1 MLAQGPS
8 FRFVATGAVISIIA
22 FTFLFSTHST
32 HDAASKYILKTAHPA
47 SSQVHCVQEIST
59 TPPNGSWEFVAE
71 RDALNH
77 GLSDEQC
84 RLAFPKL
91 FVEVDKTASLKQD
104 MRITYKDLDSREVEN
119 GMVRA
124 IVDQGQVSPSRLACF
139 PLTMRNISL
148 AIAVHRRIRAHASHG
163 LTSPSHPQL
172 SPSSLD
178 GLPRPPSAPERRI
191 HLHHRGLC
199 Q

>member
-1 MLAQGPS
+1 MLAQRPS
-8 FRFVATGAVISIIA
+8 FRFLAPGAVISIIA
-22 FTFLFSTHST
+22 FTFLLFSTHPT

-47 SSQVHCVQEIST
+47 FSQVHCVQEIST

-104 MRITYKDLDSREVEN
+104 TRITYKDLDSREVEN

-124 IVDQGQVSPSRLACF
+124 IVDRGQVSPSRLAYF
-139 PLTMRNISL
+139 QLT
-148 AIAVHRRIRAHASHG
+148 G
-163 LTSPSHPQL
+163 LTYLWS
-172 SPSSLD
+172 
-178 GLPRPPSAPERRI
+178 
-191 HLHHRGLC
+191 
-199 Q
+199 